1 MGDIFPIKML
11 TRLIS
16 SKPFQILYFAY
27 SWVLVC
33 TVWFVGYLL
42 AMLVSIGSRRRG
54 EIYNSF
60 CRASA
65 WVIVKGLGIR
75 VRVEGREGVPKGEP
89 FIFICNHQSLLDIKL
104 AFAFVPGNFC
114 FISKEE
120 ITRIPI
126 VGSYMKTAGH
136 IGMPRE
142 EDRRAY
148 VVLLEIIKKAK
159 EGKSLLI
166 FPEGTRS
173 PDGKLGPFK
182 RGVANI
188 ILKAGRR
195 VVPTAIIGSREFLP
209 RESWLCHPEHRDI
222 TIRFGRPIGFHHL
235 DKVPREESLIVLEE
249 LRQEVKKLLGEE
261 VGAIHEL
268 PLQSDDKK
276 AVVPQVRPGESAS
289 GMTSREEARG

>member
-1 MGDIFPIKML
+1 MYYYAAMLSFFQALDNLVATRLAPHSPTLRFLFAQLTHLAGIYFIGAFLFFLLSLGVAGAFFYFGGNSVSVDKIDIDIQGPTTIAGGDIVPLSI
-11 TRLIS
+11 
-16 SKPFQILYFAY
+16 
-27 SWVLVC
+27 
-33 TVWFVGYLL
+33 TVTNRHPTTVDN
-42 AMLVSIGSRRRG
+42 ATI
-54 EIYNSF
+54 EIN
-60 CRASA
+60 
-65 WVIVKGLGIR
+65 
-75 VRVEGREGVPKGEP
+75 
-89 FIFICNHQSLLDIKL
+89 
-104 AFAFVPGNFC
+104 
-114 FISKEE
+114 
-120 ITRIPI
+120 
-126 VGSYMKTAGH
+126 
-136 IGMPRE
+136 
-142 EDRRAY
+142 
-148 VVLLEIIKKAK
+148 
-159 EGKSLLI
+159 

-188 ILKAGRR
+188 ILKSGRR

-276 AVVPQVRPGESAS
+276 AVVPQVRHGESAR

>member
-1 MGDIFPIKML
+1 MIYFRLQML
-11 TRLIS
+11 TWLIS
-16 SKPFQILYFAY
+16 SKPFQILYLAY

-33 TVWFVGYLL
+33 TVWFAGYLL

-65 WVIVKGLGIR
+65 WVIVMGLGMR
-75 VRVEGREGVPKGEP
+75 VRVEGRENVPRGEP
-89 FIFICNHQSLLDIKL
+89 FIFICNHQSLFDIKL
-104 AFAFVPGNFC
+104 AFAFMPGNFC
-114 FISKEE
+114 FVSKEE

-188 ILKAGRR
+188 ILKSGRR

-222 TIRFGRPIGFHHL
+222 IIRFGKPMGIHHL
-235 DKVPREESLIVLEE
+235 D
-249 LRQEVKKLLGEE
+249 
-261 VGAIHEL
+261 
-268 PLQSDDKK
+268 
-276 AVVPQVRPGESAS
+276 
-289 GMTSREEARG
+289 